1 MHRTGEEA
9 APGVHRISCYASQWS
24 PLAQNGANETLR
36 VTCFHGLICAGIR
49 TNHLCYRFKRSGR
62 DFAGMMPPSDP
73 QYGLEVSRAD
83 LAQTLK
89 IVARATRKYRGN
101 ARLSFEDGC
110 LSIAAV
116 DTIADAPASGIWPL
130 PIFVGASWIRALAKS
145 MPAGDP
151 VILRVDQGRLH
162 ANRYSEP
169 CSWTSTEC
177 SPDSWSPE
185 DEEELLIQEAARILK
200 PLRIERPA
208 VEGLVSEALAR
219 GTSSWS
225 RGIVAWSGE
234 EKKMRT
240 IVENAW
246 MRLAPFGVGMSDIH
260 RLVDRTIRD
269 AWRTNQDK

>member
-1 MHRTGEEA
+1 
-9 APGVHRISCYASQWS
+9 
-24 PLAQNGANETLR
+24 
-36 VTCFHGLICAGIR
+36 
-49 TNHLCYRFKRSGR
+49 
-62 DFAGMMPPSDP
+62 MMPPSDP
-73 QYGLEVSRAD
+73 RYGLEVSRAD
-83 LAQTLK
+83 LAQALK
-89 IVARATRKYRGN
+89 IVARAICKRPGDASFR
-101 ARLSFEDGC
+101 FEDGC
-110 LSIAAV
+110 LSIEADNTV
-116 DTIADAPASGIWPL
+116 ADAPARGTWPL
-130 PIFVGASWIRALAKS
+130 PIFVGASWVRRLAKR

-151 VILRVDQGRLH
+151 IHLRVDAGRLY

-177 SPDSWSPE
+177 PPDSWSPE

-225 RGIVAWSGE
+225 RGIVAWSEE

-240 IVENAW
+240 IVEEAW

-260 RLVDRTIRD
+260 RLVDKTIRD
-269 AWRTNQDK
+269 AWKTNREK